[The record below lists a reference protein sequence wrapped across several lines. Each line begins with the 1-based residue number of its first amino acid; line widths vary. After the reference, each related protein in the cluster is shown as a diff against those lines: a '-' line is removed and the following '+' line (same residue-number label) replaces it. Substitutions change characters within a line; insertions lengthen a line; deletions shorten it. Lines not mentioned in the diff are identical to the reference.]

1 MTPRFVRTVLL
12 AALAVAVTTALV
24 PGIATAR
31 ESDPARTPTMTSGD
45 GIAVLSTT
53 AVDDRTIDVRI
64 STPLVSDG
72 ATIKGN
78 GLRIVLPEGY
88 DPNSL
93 RRYPVL
99 YLLHGGAS
107 SYTTWYDSDAS
118 DIVRFSG
125 SDLIIVMP
133 DGGKIGMYTDWVDQ
147 AKYRQSWLTFH
158 LTQLIPF
165 VDRNLKTIAD
175 RGSRAIAGV
184 SMGGGGAFHYTFARP
199 DLFGVAASFS
209 GVLNPHAPLGV
220 AGIMAVNAYWK
231 MPTFGQY
238 GLPFWPFWGPWRAA
252 NPVAHAAEF
261 RDVTTLLYA
270 GEGTDPVEL
279 TMRHFTETMSGAL
292 TKAGVPHTYVNYGR
306 PGGRCNGG
314 HEIGCGAHAFA
325 LAMPEI
331 RDALSLPS
339 VDGAGPAS

>member
-1 MTPRFVRTVLL
+1 VIPRSVRTVLL
-12 AALAVAVTTALV
+12 TALALVVTLLPGTA
-24 PGIATAR
+24 AAR
-31 ESDPARTPTMTSGD
+31 QVEEPARTPTITSGD

-53 AVDDRTIDVRI
+53 PFDDRTIDVRI

-88 DPNSL
+88 DPRSS

-107 SYTTWYDSDAS
+107 SHTTWYAS
-118 DIVRFSG
+118 NAADIVRFAG

-147 AKYRQSWLTFH
+147 TAYRQSWLTFH

-175 RGSRAIAGV
+175 RESRAIAGV
-184 SMGGGGAFHYTFARP
+184 SMGGGGAFHYAFARP

-209 GVLNPHAPLGV
+209 GVLNPHSPLGV
-220 AGIMAVNAYWK
+220 AGIAAVNSYWK

-238 GLPFWPFWGPWRAA
+238 GLPFWPFWEPWRAA
-252 NPVAHAAEF
+252 NPVAHAAKF
-261 RDVTTLLYA
+261 RGVTTLLYA

-279 TMRHFTETMSGAL
+279 TMRDFTETMSRAL

-331 RDALSLPS
+331 REALSLPAL
-339 VDGAGPAS
+339 DRLGPAS